1 MSLFIKAVKNL
12 HNSVR
17 YNNIIFD
24 TFLVFLSSLFYLRVF
39 TLVVTNNTNK
49 WQILIIRSLEE
60 NRIKYEYRTRIIIY
74 TKKKKHSKNKAQ
86 KTWPKNVLILIISK
100 LLIYCVSLIAFLYTS
115 SFFLISTFYLT
126 YLYRIYNCL
135 ATTTLL

>member
-39 TLVVTNNTNK
+39 TLAVTNNTNK

-60 NRIKYEYRTRIIIY
+60 NHIKYEYRTRIIIY
-74 TKKKKHSKNKAQ
+74 TKKKKKKNTL
-86 KTWPKNVLILIISK
+86 KTK
-100 LLIYCVSLIAFLYTS
+100 LRKHGLKMY
-115 SFFLISTFYLT
+115 
-126 YLYRIYNCL
+126 
-135 ATTTLL
+135 